1 MASQQVQSLQ
11 TRSERSFK
19 LAEFSDAHCHLNLFS
34 DPQGA
39 IARAREQGV
48 GLMITAGGSD
58 KDNRESIRIA
68 DGAQGVFAVVGIS
81 PDFSSSDSGSL
92 KGLEGLI
99 KSSNKVVGIG
109 EIGIDAKAAD
119 RVSIEIQREVFGAQ
133 LDLAKD
139 LGVPVVIHSRG
150 SLDEVAAMLEERG
163 IRNAVFHFFEGGEEQ
178 AKMLAERGHL
188 ISVPPVMT
196 GRRKRVIKNT
206 SPSNLVAETDS
217 PVVGKTPADVLD
229 VCKAMAE
236 IKGVPLEDVA
246 ESTTENIRRHFYI

>member
-1 MASQQVQSLQ
+1 MPQYLQ
-11 TRSERSFK
+11 PLELQRLKVSS
-19 LAEFSDAHCHLNLFS
+19 EFSDAHCHLNLFG

-39 IARAREQGV
+39 IAMAREQGV
-48 GLMITAGGSD
+48 GLMVIAGGSD
-58 KDNRESIRIA
+58 KDNQENIRIA
-68 DGAQGVFAVVGIS
+68 DGAQGVFAVVGIG
-81 PDFSSSDSGSL
+81 PEFAASDAGSL

-109 EIGIDAKAAD
+109 EIGMDAKAAE

-139 LGVPVVIHSRG
+139 LGLPVMIHSRG
-150 SLDEVAAMLEERG
+150 TLDEVIVMLEERG

-178 AKMLAERGHL
+178 AKLLSERSHL
-188 ISVPPVMT
+188 ISIPPVMT

-206 SPSNLVAETDS
+206 SPNNLVAETDS
-217 PVVGKTPADVLD
+217 PVVGKTPADVLG
-229 VCKAMAE
+229 VCKAIAE
-236 IKGVPLEDVA
+236 IKGLPLEDVA